1 MEGSL
6 GAIRGLVVSRI
17 TPLDGSFYFLVALAC
32 SASLGGLVE
41 EGGILA
47 GLPLSSFAFLETV
60 ATWGPEEL
68 GGPDARIAKG

>member
-1 MEGSL
+1 M
-6 GAIRGLVVSRI
+6 VSRT

-60 ATWGPEEL
+60 A
-68 GGPDARIAKG
+68 A